1 MIHPF
6 SFSLLARGAWFRGM
20 EVNCLVFHP
29 GVAFLLFGLVDVVL
43 GAVIVIGLFYL
54 LVKLAGLVDAMT
66 DAKRASV

>member
-1 MIHPF
+1 
-6 SFSLLARGAWFRGM
+6 M

-29 GVAFLLFGLVDVVL
+29 DVAFLLFGLVHVVL

-66 DAKRASV
+66 EAKRASV